1 MSSPPPDR
9 SLDLLAGRVFDIPE
23 PQFMDLVRSL
33 EARRLRGDQRATA
46 DAVLSRLRPRMSMAR
61 PPRRPTPQRLFCL
74 PFEDL
79 LYDPA
84 TPRKAVGRIPRT
96 AIAPVWS
103 LFAEHAAPGVIDT
116 ASAALRT
123 AEPDDTAT
131 MLRAGAPLWAEGA
144 RVLAGL
150 DAASRKTAASRTQLR
165 DALGGEPVLA
175 SMEDVAVMLAIAEPM
190 LELRA
195 ALPPAPI
202 EGIGK
207 DALAA
212 LVQALQRVAAM
223 RRDATPYVVF
233 MLMARLRDL
242 GTLAG
247 LFDKLV
253 EAGAGDLIHGAS
265 GQAGE
270 AVVSQS
276 EDRLVDVRAELEDED
291 LPKADVARVLS
302 REIDALERAT
312 RAVGASSGGAGS
324 GGGGRALG
332 RRIERVKAELAR
344 VAREVVVVGAGDA
357 TLAAVAALDDPMATA
372 EQELER
378 LREAEDR
385 IVALRLCRRFS
396 DDVGMA
402 EQVNAAMKA
411 IGAGLD
417 GRGKTLVTRLE
428 ANDPTIS
435 VVDLYNTVRLVEL
448 VEGAEKADKLRLAGV
463 KAMTGKG

>member
-33 EARRLRGDQRATA
+33 EARRLRLDQRATA

-84 TPRKAVGRIPRT
+84 TPRKAVGRIPRS
-96 AIAPVWS
+96 AIAPIWA
-103 LFAEHAAPGVIDT
+103 LFAQHAAPGVVEGT
-116 ASAALRT
+116 AAALRS
-123 AEPDDTAT
+123 AEPDDVAT

-144 RVLAGL
+144 RVLAERE
-150 DAASRKTAASRTQLR
+150 AAARKTATGRAQLR
-165 DALGGEPVLA
+165 DALGGEPALA
-175 SMEDVAVMLAIAEPM
+175 SFDDIAVALAIAEPI

-207 DALAA
+207 DAVAA
-212 LVQALQRVAAM
+212 VMTALQRVAAV
-223 RRDATPYVVF
+223 RRDAVPYVVF
-233 MLMARLRDL
+233 VLMARLRDL
-242 GTLAG
+242 GSLTG
-247 LFDKLV
+247 LFDKLI
-253 EAGAGDLIHGAS
+253 EAGAGDLVQAAS

-276 EDRLVDVRAELEDED
+276 EDRLIDVRTELEDEE
-291 LPKADVARVLS
+291 LPKADVARALS
-302 REIDALERAT
+302 REIDALDRAA
-312 RAVGASSGGAGS
+312 RAVGAGS
-324 GGGGRALG
+324 GGGGGGRGLS

-344 VAREVVVVGAGDA
+344 VASQVVVVGASDA
-357 TLAAVAALDDPMATA
+357 ALASVAALDDPMASA
-372 EQELER
+372 DQELQN
-378 LREAEDR
+378 LRDAEDR

-402 EQVNAAMKA
+402 EQVSAAMKA
-411 IGAGLD
+411 IGTGLD
-417 GRGKTLVTRLE
+417 GRGKTLVARLE
-428 ANDPTIS
+428 KNDPTIS

-448 VEGAEKADKLRLAGV
+448 VEGPEKADKLRLAGM
-463 KAMTGKG
+463 KAMKG

>member
-1 MSSPPPDR
+1 MSTTPPDR

-23 PQFMDLVRSL
+23 PQFVDLVRSL
-33 EARRLRGDQRATA
+33 EARRLRADQRATA

-84 TPRKAVGRIPRT
+84 TERKAVGRIPRA
-96 AIAPVWS
+96 AIQPIWS
-103 LFAEHAAPGVIDT
+103 LFAAGAAPGVVEAAAT
-116 ASAALRT
+116 AIRA

-131 MLRAGAPLWAEGA
+131 LLRAGAPLWAEGA
-144 RVLAGL
+144 RVLAER
-150 DAASRKTAASRTQLR
+150 DAVARRTATGRAELR

-175 SMEDVAVMLAIAEPM
+175 SFDDVAVMLAIAAPV

-202 EGIGK
+202 ESIGK
-207 DALAA
+207 AEAA
-212 LVQALQRVAAM
+212 AIVQALQRVAAL
-223 RRDATPYVVF
+223 RRDAIPYVVF
-233 MLMARLRDL
+233 VLMARLRDL
-242 GTLAG
+242 GGLAG
-247 LFDKLV
+247 IFERLT
-253 EAGAGDLIHGAS
+253 EAGGGEFLQAAA

-276 EDRLVDVRAELEDED
+276 EDRLVDVRAELADED
-291 LPKADVARVLS
+291 LPKADVARALG
-302 REIDALERAT
+302 REIEALERAG
-312 RAVGASSGGAGS
+312 RAVGGGS
-324 GGGGRALG
+324 GGRVLA
-332 RRIERVKAELAR
+332 RRIDRVKAELAR
-344 VAREVVVVGAGDA
+344 VASEVVVAGAGEA
-357 TLAAVAALDDPMATA
+357 ALAAVAALDDPLASG
-372 EQELER
+372 EQEMQS

-402 EQVNAAMKA
+402 EQVAAAMKT
-411 IGAGLD
+411 IGTGLE
-417 GRGKTLVTRLE
+417 GRGKSLVARLE
-428 ANDPTIS
+428 RNDPTIS

-448 VEGAEKADKLRLAGV
+448 VEGPEKADKLRLAGM
-463 KAMTGKG
+463 KAMKG